1 MPVIW
6 IPALL
11 RDLTAGKQQVVVSGR
26 TLRQAIDELD
36 THHPGIKNP
45 GIKNRILEADQLR
58 PDISVVVDG
67 TISNLKL
74 RQPLSE
80 TSEVHL
86 ISAIKG
92 G

>member
-11 RDLTAGKQQVVVSGR
+11 RDLTAGEERVTLNGD
-26 TLRQAIDELD
+26 TLRQAVDELEE
-36 THHPGIKNP
+36 HHPGIKV
-45 GIKNRILEADQLR
+45 RLLEVDQLR

-67 TISNLKL
+67 TVSHLRL

-80 TSEVHL
+80 NSEVHL
-86 ISAIKG
+86 LSAIHG

>member
-11 RDLTAGKQQVVVSGR
+11 RDLTDGQEQVEVPGT
-26 TLRQAIDELD
+26 TLRQALDEL
-36 THHPGIKNP
+36 TTLYP
-45 GIKNRILEADQLR
+45 ELR
-58 PDISVVVDG
+58 TRLVDDDRLRSDFSVIVDG
-67 TISNLKL
+67 TASYLKL

-80 TSEVHL
+80 NSEVHL
-86 ISAIKG
+86 LHAISG

>member
-11 RDLTAGKQQVVVSGR
+11 RDLAGGQEQVKVPGA
-26 TLRQAIDELD
+26 TLRQALDEL
-36 THHPGIKNP
+36 TALYPELRARLVEG
-45 GIKNRILEADQLR
+45 DQLR
-58 PDISVVVDG
+58 PGFSVMVDG
-67 TISNLKL
+67 TASYLKL

-80 TSEVHL
+80 NSEVHL
-86 ISAIKG
+86 LPAISG

>member
-11 RDLTAGKQQVVVSGR
+11 RDLTDGQEQIKVPGT
-26 TLRQAIDELD
+26 TLRQALDEL
-36 THHPGIKNP
+36 T
-45 GIKNRILEADQLR
+45 ILYPELRTRLVDDDQLR
-58 PDISVVVDG
+58 PDFSVIVDG
-67 TISNLKL
+67 TASYLKL

-80 TSEVHL
+80 NSEVHL
-86 ISAIKG
+86 VPAISG

>member
-11 RDLTAGKQQVVVSGR
+11 RDLTAGKERVTVPGR
-26 TLRQAIDELD
+26 TLRHAIDELEMCY
-36 THHPGIKNP
+36 PGLKA
-45 GIKNRILEADQLR
+45 RLFEADQLR

-67 TISNLKL
+67 AVTHLRL

-80 TSEVHL
+80 NSEVHL
-86 ISAIKG
+86 LSAISG

>member
-11 RDLTAGKQQVVVSGR
+11 RDLTDGKERVTVPGR
-26 TLRQAIDELD
+26 TLRQAIDELEA
-36 THHPGIKNP
+36 HHPGLKA
-45 GIKNRILEADQLR
+45 RLLEENQLR
-58 PDISVVVDG
+58 LEFSVVVDG
-67 TISNLKL
+67 TVSHLRM

-80 TSEVHL
+80 NSEVHL
-86 ISAIKG
+86 LSAISG

>member
-11 RDLTAGKQQVVVSGR
+11 RDLTAGKERVTVPGR
-26 TLRQAIDELD
+26 TLRQAIDELEAC
-36 THHPGIKNP
+36 HPGIKARL
-45 GIKNRILEADQLR
+45 IEANQLR

-67 TISNLKL
+67 TVSHLRL
-74 RQPLSE
+74 RQLLSE
-80 TSEVHL
+80 NSEVHL
-86 ISAIKG
+86 LSAISG

>member
-11 RDLTAGKQQVVVSGR
+11 RDLTAGKERVTVPGR
-26 TLRQAIDELD
+26 TLRKAIDELEAC
-36 THHPGIKNP
+36 HPGIKA
-45 GIKNRILEADQLR
+45 RLLEGNQLR
-58 PDISVVVDG
+58 PEISVMVDG
-67 TISNLKL
+67 TASHLRM

-80 TSEVHL
+80 NSEVHL
-86 ISAIKG
+86 LSAISG

>member
-11 RDLTAGKQQVVVSGR
+11 RNLTDGQEKVEVPGI
-26 TLRQAIDELD
+26 TLRQA
-36 THHPGIKNP
+36 
-45 GIKNRILEADQLR
+45 LEALNALYPDLREHLIEGDRLR
-58 PDISVVVDG
+58 PEFSVIVDG
-67 TISNLKL
+67 SASYLKL

-80 TSEVHL
+80 NSEVHL
-86 ISAIKG
+86 LPAISG

>member
-11 RDLTAGKQQVVVSGR
+11 RDLTNGEERVAVPGYTVRQVIV
-26 TLRQAIDELD
+26 ELEARY
-36 THHPGIKNP
+36 PGIKARLFE
-45 GIKNRILEADQLR
+45 GDQLR
-58 PDISVVVDG
+58 PDIAIVVDG
-67 TISNLKL
+67 TLSNLRL

-80 TSEVHL
+80 NSVVHL
-86 ISAIKG
+86 LSAIRG

>member
-11 RDLTAGKQQVVVSGR
+11 RDLTDGKERITLSGD
-26 TLRQAIDELD
+26 TLRDAIDELEAR
-36 THHPGIKNP
+36 HPGIKARLLQ
-45 GIKNRILEADQLR
+45 GDQLR

-67 TISNLKL
+67 TVSRLRL

-80 TSEVHL
+80 NSEVHL
-86 ISAIKG
+86 LSAISG

>member
-11 RDLTAGKQQVVVSGR
+11 RDLTDGREQVEVPGT
-26 TLRQAIDELD
+26 TLRQALDEL
-36 THHPGIKNP
+36 I
-45 GIKNRILEADQLR
+45 ILYPELQTRLIQNGRLR
-58 PDISVVVDG
+58 PDFSVIVDG
-67 TISNLKL
+67 TASYLKL

-80 TSEVHL
+80 NSEVHL
-86 ISAIKG
+86 VPAVSG

>member
-11 RDLTAGKQQVVVSGR
+11 RELTAGEERVTLTGD
-26 TLRQAIDELD
+26 TLRQAVEELEAR
-36 THHPGIKNP
+36 HPGIKVRLLQ
-45 GIKNRILEADQLR
+45 GDQLR

-67 TISNLKL
+67 TVSHLRL
-74 RQPLSE
+74 RQPLSKN
-80 TSEVHL
+80 SEVHL
-86 ISAIKG
+86 LSAISG

>member
-11 RDLTAGKQQVVVSGR
+11 RDLTSGKQQVTVTGR

-36 THHPGIKNP
+36 ALHPGIKV
-45 GIKNRILEADQLR
+45 RLLEADQLL

-67 TISNLKL
+67 TISNLRL

-80 TSEVHL
+80 NSEVHL
-86 ISAIKG
+86 LPAIRG

>member
-11 RDLTAGKQQVVVSGR
+11 RNLTDGQEQVEVPGTS
-26 TLRQAIDELD
+26 LRQALD
-36 THHPGIKNP
+36 ALNALYPDLREQLVEG
-45 GIKNRILEADQLR
+45 DQLR
-58 PDISVVVDG
+58 PEFSVIVDG
-67 TISNLKL
+67 TASYLKL

-80 TSEVHL
+80 NSEVHL
-86 ISAIKG
+86 LPAISG

>member
-11 RDLTAGKQQVVVSGR
+11 RDLSAGKERVTVPGR
-26 TLRQAIDELD
+26 TLRQAIDELEA
-36 THHPGIKNP
+36 HHPGLKA
-45 GIKNRILEADQLR
+45 RLLEDNQLR
-58 PDISVVVDG
+58 PDITVVVDD
-67 TISNLKL
+67 TVSHLRL

-80 TSEVHL
+80 NSEVHL
-86 ISAIKG
+86 LYAISG